1 MNSLLVALFL
11 NDQELI
17 CLHMV
22 KWFQV
27 LLFKTNNSIYY

>member
-17 CLHMV
+17 CLHAV

-27 LLFKTNNSIYY
+27 LLSNIHNSV